1 MTEAEWLAS
10 GNPAS
15 MILPLLGKVSARK
28 LRLFA
33 CACVYRIWHLLPL
46 RRSRTTVTVAERA
59 ADGLVNENKLR
70 AAWEKARRTFDQPR
84 CRQDGQALVACMAAA
99 AAAHAEAGGAAV
111 SAAGYA
117 ASTVA
122 NAAVPGVR
130 PAILRSGEEA
140 DRWSGA
146 LHAEKRWQAD
156 LLRDLFPRGVHR
168 ASGGSVRLLQ
178 DGGVVVTVA
187 QAIYDDRRFEDL

>member
-33 CACVYRIWHLLPL
+33 CACVYRVWHLLPL

-70 AAWEKARRTFDQPR
+70 AAWEKARRTFDQPK

-99 AAAHAEAGGAAV
+99 TAHAEAGVAAV
-111 SAAGYA
+111 SGSGYA
-117 ASTVA
+117 AYTVA
-122 NAAVPGVR
+122 NAVPGAR
-130 PAILRSGEEA
+130 PA
-140 DRWSGA
+140 
-146 LHAEKRWQAD
+146 
-156 LLRDLFPRGVHR
+156 
-168 ASGGSVRLLQ
+168 
-178 DGGVVVTVA
+178 
-187 QAIYDDRRFEDL
+187 